1 MPPADSAR
9 APALSLSQLRLCC
22 RSLTPPSV
30 PPDAGRDLDRLAPL
44 PISPLNIALPR
55 PRPPPSPLSLP
66 SISSPFPSTPRAFLD
81 HHHLTLSAA
90 IATANCTTIVPTIPR
105 EAAIRSNTALSLS
118 AASIF
123 ASLPTTS
130 FDQRR
135 SLAFSRTSVLPID
148 RTTPP
153 PPRPMFA
160 AARALFKSGV
170 APFLLLICR
179 ALRGTSLR
187 FPVASLRCAE
197 GIVSIGSA
205 DDPGQS
211 RSCEPF
217 KLRNLVE
224 AWHAS
229 LAQESPP
236 HGLICSRSSMR
247 RRPPGARGFGSRA
260 SQSCRAKRPGSADG
274 NCCCC
279 SSCGESAR
287 PNTGRGG
294 DGHEA
299 AWQQLRR
306 RPTPSVVL
314 VPHRRRYGHRCS
326 RNAFCL
332 PGLTATYADLEPLCA
347 FDLVNLRLCIL
358 DTFSDHGDKA
368 YSNVITSTCTP
379 GPSPV
384 STPGAMSAL
393 PLPMAGGQHHHP
405 PSMPSNSISIAGASQ
420 DQHTPGSYGPS
431 SVNASS
437 DMGSVMTEDEEDL
450 EDYGKGGY
458 HPVHVGDTFS
468 DGRYLIVRKLG
479 WGHFSTVWLAKDN
492 KMKRHVAL
500 KVVKSAPH
508 YTETALDEI
517 KLLQRLVSANPSH
530 PGRRHCVSLLDHFRH
545 KGPNGSHVCMVF
557 EVLGENLL
565 GLIKRYQHRGV
576 PPHIVKQIA
585 KQVLLGLDYMHQECG
600 IIHTDL
606 KPENVLIC
614 IDDVEAVVEAEL
626 RSNPAAVPTKLVGVP
641 PSQGRG
647 GTQTPKRDGIFIT
660 GSQPLPSPSSSL
672 GSSPMFDKWAFG
684 MSKIDKPS
692 VSDSENGFRSG
703 ASSEAAGSKGG
714 SLVTGKERE
723 GSTDVIGHGISQL
736 STQASSSLPGDSFG
750 SRTTTGVPQ
759 QKGPSLLSLG
769 APRLPQAP
777 AAVASSS
784 AAPLAEAAAE
794 PTDSPSPMSM
804 DSPSPTDRHEPT
816 PMDQEMHPP
825 APAAGDPN
833 TLPPPPPYD
842 PSSLERITV
851 KIADLGNACWVDH
864 HFTNDIQTR
873 QYRCPEVI
881 LGAKWGPS
889 ADMWSASCMFFELLT
904 GDYLFDPAAGT
915 KYNKDDD
922 HVAQIIELLGD
933 FPKSLAFAGK
943 YSADIFN
950 RRGELRHIHKLRFWP
965 LISVLQEKYLMPYN
979 EANELS
985 SFLMPMLRLHPEKR
999 SGARE
1004 LLDHS
1009 WIEGIVVQGEI
1020 EQAMRQAGIDVDA
1033 LTAGSPSGMSLPPG
1047 LTPSEAD
1054 ALKPVGSVSSSPA
1067 PLALNMQGLEDAKRR
1082 AAQHQADAAAAVA
1095 ASQNGALQTTNA
1107 SNAAPAAMSHSRDPV
1122 HALQAEA
1129 LERSSSSDGAGES
1142 HMTIKG
1148 LGSEDAS
1155 NSRSVST
1162 PKLTG
1167 QAQAGSSSNREAGSP
1182 SPQGLPRPVATTVQ

>member
-1 MPPADSAR
+1 M
-9 APALSLSQLRLCC
+9 
-22 RSLTPPSV
+22 
-30 PPDAGRDLDRLAPL
+30 
-44 PISPLNIALPR
+44 
-55 PRPPPSPLSLP
+55 
-66 SISSPFPSTPRAFLD
+66 SSPGPS
-81 HHHLTLSAA
+81 
-90 IATANCTTIVPTIPR
+90 N
-105 EAAIRSNTALSLS
+105 E
-118 AASIF
+118 
-123 ASLPTTS
+123 
-130 FDQRR
+130 
-135 SLAFSRTSVLPID
+135 
-148 RTTPP
+148 
-153 PPRPMFA
+153 
-160 AARALFKSGV
+160 
-170 APFLLLICR
+170 
-179 ALRGTSLR
+179 
-187 FPVASLRCAE
+187 
-197 GIVSIGSA
+197 
-205 DDPGQS
+205 
-211 RSCEPF
+211 
-217 KLRNLVE
+217 
-224 AWHAS
+224 
-229 LAQESPP
+229 
-236 HGLICSRSSMR
+236 
-247 RRPPGARGFGSRA
+247 
-260 SQSCRAKRPGSADG
+260 
-274 NCCCC
+274 
-279 SSCGESAR
+279 
-287 PNTGRGG
+287 
-294 DGHEA
+294 
-299 AWQQLRR
+299 
-306 RPTPSVVL
+306 
-314 VPHRRRYGHRCS
+314 
-326 RNAFCL
+326 
-332 PGLTATYADLEPLCA
+332 
-347 FDLVNLRLCIL
+347 
-358 DTFSDHGDKA
+358 HGDKSF
-368 YSNVITSTCTP
+368 SNVITTTCTP

-384 STPGAMSAL
+384 NTPGALSAL
-393 PLPMAGGQHHHP
+393 PVPMTGGPHQHP
-405 PSMPSNSISIAGASQ
+405 PATSSASISIAGASQ
-420 DQHTPGSYGPS
+420 EQNTPGSFGPS

-437 DMGSVMTEDEEDL
+437 DMGSVATEDEEDL

-517 KLLQRLVSANPSH
+517 KLLQRLVSANPNH

-614 IDDVEAVVEAEL
+614 IEDVEAVVEAEL

-647 GTQTPKRDGIFIT
+647 GTQTPRRDGIFIT

-714 SLVTGKERE
+714 SLAASKERE
-723 GSTDVIGHGISQL
+723 QSTEMIGHGISQL
-736 STQASSSLPGDSFG
+736 STQASSSLPADSFG
-750 SRTTTGVPQ
+750 SRMSTGAPQ

-769 APRLPQAP
+769 APRVPQSSDSSTAAAAAAP
-777 AAVASSS
+777 A
-784 AAPLAEAAAE
+784 PPAEASAE
-794 PTDSPSPMSM
+794 SSDSPSPMSM
-804 DSPSPTDRHEPT
+804 DSPSPTNHQEST
-816 PMDQEMHPP
+816 PMDQDMHPP
-825 APAAGDPN
+825 AAAAGDPN

-851 KIADLGNACWVDH
+851 KIADLGNACWIDH

-881 LGAKWGPS
+881 LGAKWGPT

-985 SFLMPMLRLHPEKR
+985 SFLLPMLRLHPEKR
-999 SGARE
+999 SVARE

-1020 EQAMRQAGIDVDA
+1020 ELAMRQAGIDVDA
-1033 LTAGSPSGMSLPPG
+1033 LTSGSPSSSTLPPG

-1067 PLALNMQGLEDAKRR
+1067 AISLNMQGLEDAKRR
-1082 AAQHQADAAAAVA
+1082 AAQHQAEAAAAGANGTGGTSNQTSA
-1095 ASQNGALQTTNA
+1095 ASSALPT
-1107 SNAAPAAMSHSRDPV
+1107 PSHSSSRDPV
-1122 HALQAEA
+1122 QALQAEA
-1129 LERSSSSDGAGES
+1129 LERTSSSDGAGES
-1142 HMTIKG
+1142 HMTVKG
-1148 LGSEDAS
+1148 LAGDDSGI
-1155 NSRSVST
+1155 RSVST
-1162 PKLTG
+1162 PKLS
-1167 QAQAGSSSNREAGSP
+1167 AQQSTPQQQGGSSSNRDPGSP